1 MTNDAMRTQWNEA
14 SGPEWV
20 ALEQQFD
27 QMLTPIGK
35 ELLRRAAARPG
46 EHVLDVG
53 CGFGST
59 TLALAAAVGPDGRVM
74 GLDISAPLLRRA
86 HERAH
91 EAGVHNIIW
100 DEADAQEAKLPTDH
114 FDLVTSRFGVMFF
127 EQPVVA
133 FHNFFAATK
142 PGGRLCFA
150 CWQSSD
156 RNPWYTF
163 ASQML
168 AAHIELPPPPF
179 ASGPGPFAFGD
190 RARLAAILTTAGFT
204 DVTIDTFMPMLVMG
218 GDRDDALDF
227 MVHGPIRAALDAAP
241 AEARDAG
248 IAAARAGLRERSVD
262 REVRF
267 PAAVWMVSAR
277 RP

>member
-1 MTNDAMRTQWNEA
+1 MTNDAMRKQWNEA
-14 SGPEWV
+14 SGPDWV
-20 ALEQQFD
+20 ALEHEFD
-27 QMLTPIGK
+27 QMLAPIGK

-59 TLALAAAVGPDGRVM
+59 TLALADAVGADGRVM
-74 GLDISAPLLRRA
+74 GLDISAPLLARA
-86 HERAH
+86 HQRAH
-91 EAGVHNIIW
+91 DGGVHNIIW
-100 DEADAQEAKLPTDH
+100 DEADAQEAKLPTGH

-133 FHNFFAATK
+133 FHNFFEATK

-150 CWQSSD
+150 CWQSND

-163 ASQML
+163 PSKTL
-168 AAHIELPPPPF
+168 APHIELPPPPF
-179 ASGPGPFAFGD
+179 ADGPGPFAFAD
-190 RARLAAILTTAGFT
+190 RAKVTSILTTAGFT
-204 DVTIDTFMPMLVMG
+204 DVTIDTFMPMLVIG
-218 GDRDDALDF
+218 GGRDAALEF
-227 MVHGPIRAALDAAP
+227 LLRGPIRAALDAAP

-248 IAAARAGLRERSVD
+248 IAAVRAGLRDRTVD
-262 REVRF
+262 GEVRF